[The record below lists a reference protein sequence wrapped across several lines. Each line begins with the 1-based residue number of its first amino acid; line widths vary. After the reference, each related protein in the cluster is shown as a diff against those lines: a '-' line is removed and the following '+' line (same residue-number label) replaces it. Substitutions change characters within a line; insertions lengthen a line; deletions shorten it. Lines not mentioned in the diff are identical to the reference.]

1 MVYDAHTYLGRMS
14 QPELFK
20 ARQFTDGVEDLIQ
33 MLSVPKPVAARSL
46 RGQPKRTGAAQTAP
60 TKPGITEVTAPAVY
74 RPNNALPNASTAQL
88 LRPQSNNSSSAA
100 PRVLQTKVSLPE
112 ALHPRPITKQSLA
125 PPVYR
130 PQSAPRAQPKTI
142 AQQRTSP
149 LVDPG
154 MKTPPHP
161 THVTKS
167 IPESSARPRLHGG
180 PVLQTKGGRKEGTF
194 IGDPGAIHLHID
206 IGNPHLKVAGHRID
220 IRGPGGY
227 SRTRCAEALELL
239 TSEDRRHVSGA
250 AECREWL
257 ENELD
262 GQTIPYNLRGLAE
275 SISGSSWGSGLIM
288 IYPARPFSKGQ

>member
-1 MVYDAHTYLGRMS
+1 MLNAH
-14 QPELFK
+14 
-20 ARQFTDGVEDLIQ
+20 
-33 MLSVPKPVAARSL
+33 KPMAAPSL
-46 RGQPKRTGAAQTAP
+46 RGQPQRTGAAQTAP
-60 TKPGITEVTAPAVY
+60 TKIGIAERTAPAVY

-88 LRPQSNNSSSAA
+88 FSNNPPAA
-100 PRVLQTKVSLPE
+100 PGIYSPQPVRRVLQTKASVPE
-112 ALHPRPITKQSLA
+112 ALHPSPVTRQSLA

-130 PQSAPRAQPKTI
+130 PQPAPLAQTKAI

-161 THVTKS
+161 TRQTKS
-167 IPESSARPRLHGG
+167 IHPSSVWPRSHGG

-194 IGDPGAIHLHID
+194 IGDPAAIHLHID

-227 SRTRCAEALELL
+227 SKARCAEALNLL

-250 AECREWL
+250 TECREWL

-275 SISGSSWGSGLIM
+275 GISGSSWGSGLIM
-288 IYPARPFSKGQ
+288 IYPSRPFRKGQ